1 LTAGFTADQM
11 LAGRRLFSSPA
22 EFIMG
27 VVALDL
33 LPKAEG
39 VEIAFAGRSNAGK
52 SSLINA
58 LTGVNGLAR
67 ASNTPGRTRELNFFR
82 IGELTFVDLPGYG
95 FAKAAKKDVRAWQ
108 ALLRGY
114 LRGRRGL
121 TRVFVMVDGRH
132 GLMAADD
139 EMLEL
144 LAESGVPYQ
153 IVLTKSDKLKPGEAA
168 AVLEETGRKIA
179 KRAAALPGIYLTSS
193 QRHSGFEDLRAE
205 IAALL

>member
-1 LTAGFTADQM
+1 MTEVFTADQL

-22 EFIMG
+22 QFIMG
-27 VVALDL
+27 VVAMDS
-33 LPKAEG
+33 LPPEQG

-67 ASNTPGRTRELNFFR
+67 ASNTPGRTRELNFFKL
-82 IGELTFVDLPGYG
+82 GALTMVDLPGYG
-95 FAKAAKKDVRAWQ
+95 FAKAAKKDVRVWQ
-108 ALLRGY
+108 ELLRGY

-121 TRVFVMVDGRH
+121 TRVFVMVDSRH
-132 GLMAADD
+132 GLMSVDD
-139 EMLEL
+139 EMLGL

-153 IVLTKSDKLKPGEAA
+153 IVLTKADKLKPSEAA
-168 AVLEETGRKIA
+168 AILEDTRKKIA
-179 KRAAALPGIYLTSS
+179 KRAAALPRVYLTSS
-193 QRHSGFEDLRAE
+193 DKHQGFEDLRAE